1 MRLIVNRATHMS
13 HVTHYESCD
22 SLWVVQITV
31 TICNSLCW
39 CAHDESSDSLWVQQH
54 TMSCATHYHY
64 ESCNS
69 LWVVPL
75 TMNRATHEQF
85 TMTMSDSLCVER
97 LTMSRVTHYDNV
109 RFTLTMCGSLWQCA
123 THYESYDSLVV
134 RTALQH
140 CLTSILV
147 VATPTRLLLNQE
159 MVFST

>member
-1 MRLIVNRATHMS
+1 MWLTMS
-13 HVTHYESCD
+13 HVIHYELYKSLWRFATHYDDLQLTMLMCSRWIER
-22 SLWVVQITV
+22 LIM
-31 TICNSLCW
+31 
-39 CAHDESSDSLWVQQH
+39 SSA

-147 VATPTRLLLNQE
+147 VATPTRLNQE